1 MRKKIFVKVIAVIM
15 SSVFLFSSCASSTLI
30 QSNPNGAKLY
40 MGGEYVGITPYNY
53 SDTKIAGSKT
63 PVRLVM
69 EGYQEFNVV
78 LNRNEKASAG
88 AIIGGIFLL
97 VPFLWT
103 TEYKPMHTYELT
115 PVNK

>member
-1 MRKKIFVKVIAVIM
+1 MRKKVFVKITAIIL
-15 SSVFLFSSCASSTLI
+15 SATLLLSSCASSTLI
-30 QSNPNGAKLY
+30 QSDPNGAKVYL
-40 MGGEYVGITPYNY
+40 GGEYVGTTPYNH

-63 PVRLVM
+63 SIRMVKD
-69 EGYQEFNVV
+69 GYQEFNGV
-78 LNRNEKASAG
+78 LTRNEKASAG